1 MRTIRL
7 RYLQK
12 QLPQKLKFKT
22 LLLTFVA
29 SLFLSACGIK
39 GDLYQTPEQPVTET
53 EAVEVDDNKTQT
65 EELNKSLESGKQPSA
80 QQPIEQV
87 SEQPSEQTTEPV
99 IDPALD
105 RVKSPYNVS

>member
-53 EAVEVDDNKTQT
+53 ETVEVDDNKAQT
-65 EELNKSLESGKQPSA
+65 EEMNKSLESEKQTSDK
-80 QQPIEQV
+80 QLIEQPEEHV
-87 SEQPSEQTTEPV
+87 VESVLGGAPEP
-99 IDPALD
+99 
-105 RVKSPYNVS
+105 VKSPKNVS